1 MESIIVD
8 EFGRNTHLR
17 VEKSITNPSPSP
29 SLPITQK
36 KSWAEICWEIEEAEE
51 MAELEHI
58 KTLTQERLE
67 ALEAG
72 MYELEEGEILE

>member
-1 MESIIVD
+1 METIIVD

-17 VEKSITNPSPSP
+17 VKKINPTPCVSV
-29 SLPITQK
+29 PITQK

-58 KTLTQERLE
+58 KSLTQERVE
-67 ALEAG
+67 ALESG
-72 MYELEEGEILE
+72 IYELEEGEILE